1 VSGGAGFI
9 GGHLCRSLLDLG
21 CEVICVDN
29 LVTGR
34 RENIAGLLDRP
45 GMSFLEHDVSRSL
58 KIDGPLDYVL
68 HLASP
73 ASPVD
78 FERIPI
84 KIIKVGTLG
93 THNML
98 GLALAKKARLLLAS
112 TSEVYGDP
120 LVHPQPETYFGNVN
134 PVGIRGVYD
143 ESKRAAEAYVMAYHR
158 QHGVDTRIARIFNT
172 YGPGMRAD
180 DGRAIPNFATQA
192 LRGEPLTVY
201 GDGSQTR
208 SLTYV
213 ADEVDGLVR
222 LLASAV
228 TEPVNIGSEFE
239 HTILELAE
247 AVRAAAGSSSPIE
260 FRELPVDDPRQRRPD
275 LTRARQLL
283 GWEPTTPLREG
294 LAPTI
299 EWFRSLVTDSIP
311 AAR

>member
-1 VSGGAGFI
+1 M
-9 GGHLCRSLLDLG
+9 SL
-21 CEVICVDN
+21 I
-29 LVTGR
+29 
-34 RENIAGLLDRP
+34 
-45 GMSFLEHDVSRSL
+45 EHDVTVSL
-58 KIDGPLDYVL
+58 KVPGPIDYIL

-78 FERIPI
+78 FDRIPI

-98 GLALAKKARLLLAS
+98 GLALAKGARLLLAS

-158 QHGVDTRIARIFNT
+158 QHGVDTRIVRIFNT

-192 LRGEPLTVY
+192 LRGEAMTVY

-213 ADEVDGLVR
+213 ADEVDGIIR
-222 LLASAV
+222 LLASSV
-228 TEPVNIGSEFE
+228 TDPVNIGSEFE
-239 HTILELAE
+239 HTMLELAE
-247 AVRAAAGSSSPIE
+247 AVREAAGSSSAIE
-260 FRELPVDDPRQRRPD
+260 FRELPSDDPRQRRPD
-275 LTRARQLL
+275 LARARKLL
-283 GWEPTTPLREG
+283 GWEPTTPLKDG

-299 EWFRSLVTDSIP
+299 EWFRSLVG
-311 AAR
+311 AGVR

>member
-1 VSGGAGFI
+1 M
-9 GGHLCRSLLDLG
+9 LDLG

-34 RENIAGLLDRP
+34 RENISELLDRP
-45 GMSFLEHDVSRSL
+45 EMSFVEHDVSRSL
-58 KIDGPLDYVL
+58 KVDGPLDYVL

-84 KIIKVGTLG
+84 KIIKAGTLG

-120 LVHPQPETYFGNVN
+120 LVHPQPETYFGNVD

-158 QHGVDTRIARIFNT
+158 QHGVDTRIVRIFNT

-192 LRGEPLTVY
+192 LRGEPITVY

-222 LLASAV
+222 LLASDV

-239 HTILELAE
+239 YTMLQLAE
-247 AVRAAAGSSSPIE
+247 AVRVAAGSQSPIE
-260 FRELPVDDPRQRRPD
+260 FRELPRDDPRQRRPD
-275 LTRARQLL
+275 LTRARTLL
-283 GWEPTTPLREG
+283 GWEPTTTLDVG
-294 LAPTI
+294 LIPTV
-299 EWFRSLVTDSIP
+299 EWFRALL
-311 AAR
+311 

>member
-1 VSGGAGFI
+1 
-9 GGHLCRSLLDLG
+9 
-21 CEVICVDN
+21 
-29 LVTGR
+29 
-34 RENIAGLLDRP
+34 
-45 GMSFLEHDVSRSL
+45 MSFIEHDVSRSL
-58 KIDGPLDYVL
+58 QVDGPIDYVL

-98 GLALAKKARLLLAS
+98 GLALRKQARLLLAS

-158 QHGVDTRIARIFNT
+158 QHGVDTRIVRIFNT

-201 GDGSQTR
+201 GDGLQTR
-208 SLTYV
+208 SLTFV

-222 LLASAV
+222 LLASDV

-239 HTILELAE
+239 YTMLELAE
-247 AVRAAAGSSSPIE
+247 AVRTAAGSTSPIE
-260 FRELPVDDPRQRRPD
+260 FGELPSDDPKQRRPD
-275 LTRARQLL
+275 LTRARTLL
-283 GWEPTTPLREG
+283 GWEPTTPLAEG
-294 LAPTI
+294 LVPTI
-299 EWFRSLVTDSIP
+299 GWFRSLLQP
-311 AAR
+311 ASPAR

>member
-9 GGHLCRSLLDLG
+9 GSHACRSLLDLG

-34 RENIAGLLDRP
+34 RENIEELLGRP
-45 GMSFLEHDVSRSL
+45 GMSFVEHDVSRPL
-58 KIDGPLDYVL
+58 KVDGPVDYVL

-73 ASPVD
+73 ASPAD

-98 GLALAKKARLLLAS
+98 GIALKKGARLLLAS

-158 QHGVDTRIARIFNT
+158 QHGVDTRIVRIFNT

-192 LRGEPLTVY
+192 LRGEPVTVY

-208 SLTYV
+208 SLTFV
-213 ADEVDGLVR
+213 ADEVDGIMR
-222 LLASAV
+222 LLASDV
-228 TEPVNIGSEFE
+228 VDPVNIGSEFE
-239 HTILELAE
+239 YSMLQLAE
-247 AVRAAAGSSSPIE
+247 AVKEAAGSDSPVE
-260 FRELPVDDPRQRRPD
+260 FRDLPSDDPRQRRPD
-275 LTRARQLL
+275 LTRARTLL

-294 LAPTI
+294 LEPTM
-299 EWFRSLVTDSIP
+299 EWFRKLLGDNL
-311 AAR
+311 

>member
-1 VSGGAGFI
+1 
-9 GGHLCRSLLDLG
+9 
-21 CEVICVDN
+21 
-29 LVTGR
+29 
-34 RENIAGLLDRP
+34 
-45 GMSFLEHDVSRSL
+45 MSFIEHDVSRSL
-58 KIDGPLDYVL
+58 QVDGPIDYVL

-98 GLALAKKARLLLAS
+98 GLALRKQARLLLAS

-158 QHGVDTRIARIFNT
+158 QHGVDTRIVRIFNT

-201 GDGSQTR
+201 GDGLQTR
-208 SLTYV
+208 DFTYV
-213 ADEVDGLVR
+213 TDVVQALTRAAEAPNVSGQVYNVGTGR
-222 LLASAV
+222 GV
-228 TEPVNIGSEFE
+228 TL
-239 HTILELAE
+239 LELAE
-247 AVRAAAGSSSPIE
+247 ALNR
-260 FRELPVDDPRQRRPD
+260 
-275 LTRARQLL
+275 LL
-283 GWEPTTPLREG
+283 GTHVTPRHGPPRVGDVRHSRADISRIRRDLGYEPRVAFEEG
-294 LAPTI
+294 LAETVR
-299 EWFRSLVTDSIP
+299 WFQSSRSPSG
-311 AAR
+311 RG